1 MAWTAT
7 ITAVLQNPVPNETR
21 NVLVRYTDGT
31 REINRTYN
39 IHVDNHPTVDATSS
53 FIKSQVDRLNSFDA
67 VVADLEALVGTE
79 IV

>member
-39 IHVDNHPTVDATSS
+39 IHVDNHPTVNVTTS
-53 FIKSQVDRLNSFDA
+53 FIKDQVNRLNQFDS
-67 VVADLEALVGTE
+67 VVSDLEAIIGTE

>member
-31 REINRTYN
+31 QEINRTYN
-39 IHVDNHPTVDATSS
+39 IHVDNYPTVGVTSS
-53 FIKSQVDRLNSFDA
+53 FIKAQVDRLNSFDA

>member
-39 IHVDNHPTVDATSS
+39 IHVDSHPTVDVTSS
-53 FIKSQVDRLNSFDA
+53 FIKNQVDRLNSFDA